1 MKPLPL
7 IILCSLFIL
16 SCNPVGEKITEEAP
30 VDMQLVNTIDGLD
43 LKKGDVIVVWSK
55 LDASFIKNGVLPSF
69 DFIYNLS
76 LNGNTVE
83 NSSVLMFADKK
94 HIINSTYK
102 KQKEDENEEKDAP
115 EQTSEYGD
123 ESDSTKVEKEKEVS
137 ASWEFEQKVI
147 EIPIKKDGK
156 YTLDYKV
163 KAKDA
168 DSDSMFNKASIIL
181 RKK

>member
-1 MKPLPL
+1 MKPLSL

-30 VDMQLVNTIDGLD
+30 VDMQQVNTIDGLD

-55 LDASFIKNGVLPSF
+55 LDASFIKNGMLPSF

-83 NSSVLMFADKK
+83 NASAAMFADKK

-102 KQKEDENEEKDAP
+102 KEDENEEKEAP

-123 ESDSTKVEKEKEVS
+123 ESDSTKVEKEQEVS

-168 DSDSMFNKASIIL
+168 DSNSMFNKASIII